1 MEKQHVI
8 EIKKTASEMDDAK
21 FQLRQILQNNQ
32 IDSLKDT
39 HGAQL
44 ERLAHNKVFFLNIFS
59 FLNEFKIRRN

>member
-1 MEKQHVI
+1 MI
-8 EIKKTASEMDDAK
+8 EMKKTASEMDDAK

-44 ERLAHNKVFFLNIFS
+44 ERLAHNKVFFQRFS
-59 FLNEFKIRRN
+59 FINEFKIRRN